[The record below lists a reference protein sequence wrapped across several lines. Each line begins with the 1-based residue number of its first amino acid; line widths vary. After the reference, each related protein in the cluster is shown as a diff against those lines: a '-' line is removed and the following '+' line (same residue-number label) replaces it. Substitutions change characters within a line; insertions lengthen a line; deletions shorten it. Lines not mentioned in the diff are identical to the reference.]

1 MNVTVVFILNERDL
15 GIQYYIII
23 KKQTN
28 KQTNKNSAYS
38 LEWVIF
44 LIAILSDSQ
53 TL

>member
-1 MNVTVVFILNERDL
+1 MNVTVVFIFNERVL

-23 KKQTN
+23 KN

-53 TL
+53 PL